1 MLRFIV
7 GAIAG
12 GVAVWMW
19 GDELRKSV
27 ERRTRSLRSKAADKL
42 QLVQEVT
49 ETALDTAK
57 DQISAGLQSG
67 QEAIRPV
74 KGKSSGSR

>member
-12 GVAVWMW
+12 GVAIWMW
-19 GDELRKSV
+19 GDELREYV
-27 ERRTRSLRSKAADKL
+27 DRRTRSLRSKAADKL

-67 QEAIRPV
+67 QEAIRPP
-74 KGKSSGSR
+74 KGKSSGPR